1 METGDVIAK
10 VRTFM
15 ESRVILTAAELNLFT
30 HLHEKSS
37 SAKELAGK
45 LKLNVHALT
54 RLLDTLVTFGL
65 IKKHDTYYL
74 LPDQS
79 APLAARHP
87 DTILPFILHL
97 NNLWDSWSHL
107 TEIVKNG
114 PHLKPKPLL
123 KKTKKDQRA
132 FIGAMHVV
140 GRKLSQ
146 EIADAYDLKPFN
158 RLLDIG
164 GGSGTYSIA
173 FLKKNPML
181 TGVIFDLKNVI
192 PTAEERMN
200 AEGLAKRVELVA
212 GDFYHDE
219 LPQGCD
225 LALLSAIIHQNSPEQ
240 NRALYRKIFQALLP
254 GGRLLIRDFVMDE
267 SRTHPPEGALF
278 ALNMLVNTP
287 GGDTYTFLEIK
298 NPLEQAGF
306 MEVKMIR
313 SSQMMDCLI
322 EAKKPLAH
330 D

>member
-1 METGDVIAK
+1 METGDVIAD
-10 VRTFM
+10 VRNFM
-15 ESRVILTAAELNLFT
+15 KSRVILTAAELNLFT
-30 HLHEKSS
+30 HLHKKSS

-45 LKLNVHALT
+45 LKLNTRALT

-65 IKKHDTYYL
+65 IKKHDIHYRLTN
-74 LPDQS
+74 QGV
-79 APLAARHP
+79 PLAARHP

-114 PHLKPKPLL
+114 PHLKPKPSLA
-123 KKTKKDQRA
+123 KAEEDQRA

-146 EIADAYDLKPFN
+146 EIAGAYDLKPFK

-164 GGSGTYSIA
+164 GGSGTYTIA

-192 PTAEERMN
+192 PLAEEKMN

-212 GDFYHDE
+212 GDFYHDD
-219 LPQGCD
+219 LPRDCD

-240 NRALYRKIFQALLP
+240 NRALYCKIFQALLP
-254 GGRLLIRDFVMDE
+254 GGRLLMRDFVMDE

-287 GGDTYTFLEIK
+287 GGDTYTFREIK
-298 NPLEQAGF
+298 HPLEKAGF
-306 MEVKMIR
+306 VEVKMIR
-313 SSQMMDCLI
+313 TGQQMMDCLV
-322 EAKKPLAH
+322 EAKKPFE
-330 D
+330 